1 MARLLNA
8 EAGLLI
14 VVNTPHLKTSN
25 SDGIKEMLE
34 ITKKEFRN
42 FHSIIT
48 NKFSPNHP
56 IETFI
61 EEGNP
66 YEVILE
72 SADLWQADLI
82 VICTHG
88 RTGISLLLMGSV
100 AEKDRRHSKKRF
112 W

>member
-8 EAGLLI
+8 EAGLLS
-14 VVNTPHLKTSN
+14 VVDTWHLKTSN
-25 SDGIKEMLE
+25 SDSIKEMKE

-48 NKFSPNHP
+48 NKFSLNHP

-61 EEGNP
+61 EEGYP

-82 VICTHG
+82 VIGTHG
-88 RTGISLLLMGSV
+88 RTGISLLMMGSV
-100 AEKDRRHSKKRF
+100 AKKDSRH
-112 W
+112 